1 MKNMK
6 KLDPT
11 VLKETLYI
19 LTSTLILSLL
29 MQSVFLLVGAWD
41 YKVLLGNILGIVAA
55 VGNFLL
61 MGITVQSALRKEQKE
76 AKSLMKLSQ
85 TLRLLMLF
93 VVALVGYLVPIFS
106 TVAVVIPFLF
116 PRLAITV
123 RPFIKK
129 F

>member
-1 MKNMK
+1 MKNMR

-11 VLKETLYI
+11 VLKESLYI
-19 LTSTLILSLL
+19 LASTLILSLL

-41 YKVLLGNILGIVAA
+41 YKVLLGNILGIAAA

-61 MGITVQSALRKEQKE
+61 MGITVQSALEKEQKE

-85 TLRLLMLF
+85 TLRLLLLF
-93 VVALVGYLVPIFS
+93 VVALVGYLAPIFS

>member
-1 MKNMK
+1 MK

-11 VLKETLYI
+11 VLKESLYI
-19 LTSTLILSLL
+19 LTATLILSLL

-61 MGITVQSALRKEQKE
+61 MGITVQSALEKEQKE

-85 TLRLLMLF
+85 TLRLLLLF

>member
-1 MKNMK
+1 MK

-11 VLKETLYI
+11 VLKESLYI

-61 MGITVQSALRKEQKE
+61 MGITVQSALGKEQKE

-85 TLRLLMLF
+85 TLRLLLLF
-93 VVALVGYLVPIFS
+93 VVALVGYLAPIFS

>member
-1 MKNMK
+1 MK

-11 VLKETLYI
+11 VLKESLYI

-61 MGITVQSALRKEQKE
+61 MGITVQSALEKEQKE

-85 TLRLLMLF
+85 TLRLLLPF
-93 VVALVGYLVPIFS
+93 VVALVGYLAPIFS

>member
-11 VLKETLYI
+11 VLRETVYI
-19 LTSTLILSLL
+19 LTSTIILSLL
-29 MQSVFLLVGAWD
+29 MQSVFLLLSAWD

-61 MGITVQSALRKEQKE
+61 MGITVQAALCKEEKD
-76 AKSLMKLSQ
+76 AKGLMKLSQ
-85 TLRLLMLF
+85 SLRLLLLF
-93 VVALVGYLVPIFS
+93 VIALIGYLVPIFN
-106 TVAVVIPFLF
+106 TVAVVVPFLF
-116 PRLAITV
+116 PRLAVMV
-123 RPFIKK
+123 RPLIKK

>member
-1 MKNMK
+1 MR

-11 VLKETLYI
+11 VLKESLYI
-19 LTSTLILSLL
+19 LTVTLILSLL

-61 MGITVQSALRKEQKE
+61 MGITVQSALEKEQKE

-85 TLRLLMLF
+85 TLRLLLLF

-123 RPFIKK
+123 RPFIKN